1 MVKCQGCEVIHLVAD
16 NLGWFEDNPSN
27 LDTLGEGKVQKV
39 NDPVAISKFL
49 KVAFGDQPNAQK
61 GIQSQQKEE
70 KDDKK

>member
-1 MVKCQGCEVIHLVAD
+1 MAD

-49 KVAFGDQPNAQK
+49 KAAFGDQPHPQK
-61 GIQSQQKEE
+61 SI
-70 KDDKK
+70 